1 MKCGGVV
8 EGSVV
13 NKYIVSDMS
22 SVSSLKVLIRSE
34 AVRHMTDSA
43 VSLSIL
49 AVRECAARYGFSAE
63 EALESLNLSS
73 VSAVEV
79 AEKKSRKVRVA
90 GRGDVDKPK
99 AVKASFPLPYNG
111 EMNETCC
118 FGLRLC
124 EGLYT
129 QCRVARKGDASFCK
143 VCEEVADKNNGVP
156 AYGTIQER
164 KACYDSNV
172 EFKDPKGKSPVAYSR
187 VMRKHKLTEAQVV
200 EEAGKLN
207 IVINPI
213 HFTVVDGETK
223 RGRPKTTKAAAEPKG
238 PKGRPK
244 KSKKVLEIDGGE
256 DDLFAT
262 LMAEANAE
270 SSGSDEVSTIAS
282 EAEASTEIAIK
293 TKEPKKK
300 ATKEAEKAT
309 KAAEKEA
316 EKAKKEAEKEAEKL
330 KKEQE
335 KKLKEA
341 EKATKAAEKATKA
354 AGKETEK
361 AAKEVA
367 KALKEAEKAA
377 KEAAKALKEAE
388 KKQKEEAKPATPAAS
403 IANDEPDVVKRFEFE
418 GKKYLKSK
426 KTGIIYNMDQDVI
439 GKWNETT
446 NKIDFT
452 STDEEVEEAY
462 EEEEEEEEEE
472 VDEE

>member
-1 MKCGGVV
+1 M
-8 EGSVV
+8 
-13 NKYIVSDMS
+13 
-22 SVSSLKVLIRSE
+22 SSLKVEIRSE
-34 AVRHMTDSA
+34 AVRHMTESA
-43 VSLSIL
+43 ISLTIL
-49 AVRECAARYGFSAE
+49 AIKECALRYGFSAE
-63 EALESLNLSS
+63 EALVSLNLSS
-73 VSAVEV
+73 VLAVEV
-79 AEKKSRKVRVA
+79 AENKSRKARGSSRV
-90 GRGDVDKPK
+90 DVEKPK
-99 AVKASFPLPYNG
+99 VVRAAFPLPYNG
-111 EMNETCC
+111 EMNELCC

-129 QCRVARKGDASFCK
+129 QCRVARKGNASFCK
-143 VCEEVADKNNGVP
+143 VCEEVALLNNGVP
-156 AYGTIQER
+156 TYGTIQER

-187 VMRKHKLTEAQVV
+187 VMKKHKLTEAQVV

-213 HFTVVDGETK
+213 HFTTVESETK
-223 RGRPKTTKAAAEPKG
+223 RGRPKAANKAPKEPKG
-238 PKGRPK
+238 AKGRPK

-262 LMAEANAE
+262 LLAEANAE

-282 EAEASTEIAIK
+282 EAEAEVEITVK
-293 TKEPKKK
+293 PKETKKK
-300 ATKEAEKAT
+300 VSKDAAKEAEKAT
-309 KAAEKEA
+309 KA
-316 EKAKKEAEKEAEKL
+316 AEKEAEKL

-377 KEAAKALKEAE
+377 KEAEKALKEAE
-388 KKQKEEAKPATPAAS
+388 KKQKETAKSAPAA
-403 IANDEPDVVKRFEFE
+403 AVTDNEPDVVKRFEFE

-426 KTGIIYNMDQDVI
+426 KTGIIYNMEQDVI
-439 GKWNETT
+439 GKWNDTT
-446 NKIDFT
+446 NKIDFS
-452 STDEEVEEAY
+452 STNEEVEEEY
-462 EEEEEEEEEE
+462 EEEEDE

>member
-1 MKCGGVV
+1 
-8 EGSVV
+8 
-13 NKYIVSDMS
+13 MS
-22 SVSSLKVLIRSE
+22 SSLKVVVRE
-34 AVRHMTDSA
+34 DAVRHMTESA
-43 VSLSIL
+43 VSLTVL
-49 AVRECAARYGFSAE
+49 AIKECAARYGFSAE
-63 EALESLNLSS
+63 EALLGLNLSS
-73 VSAVEV
+73 VSAVVV
-79 AEKKSRKVRVA
+79 AEKKSRKARVE
-90 GRGDVDKPK
+90 GRADVDKPK
-99 AVKASFPLPYNG
+99 VVRAAFPLPYNG

-129 QCRVARKGDASFCK
+129 QCRVARKGDSSFCK

-156 AYGTIQER
+156 TYGTIQER

-207 IVINPI
+207 MIINPV
-213 HFTVVDGETK
+213 HFTAVETETK
-223 RGRPKTTKAAAEPKG
+223 RGRPKAANKAPKEPKG
-238 PKGRPK
+238 AKGRPK

-262 LMAEANAE
+262 LLAEANAE

-282 EAEASTEIAIK
+282 EAEVEIAVK
-293 TKEPKKK
+293 PKETKKK
-300 ATKEAEKAT
+300 VSKDAAKEAEKAT

-316 EKAKKEAEKEAEKL
+316 EKAKKEAEKEAEK
-330 KKEQE
+330 
-335 KKLKEA
+335 KLKEA

-354 AGKETEK
+354 AEK
-361 AAKEVA
+361 AT
-367 KALKEAEKAA
+367 KAAEKEAEKAA

-388 KKQKEEAKPATPAAS
+388 KAAKSAPPAAS
-403 IANDEPDVVKRFEFE
+403 IADDEPDVVKRFEFE

-439 GKWNETT
+439 GKWNEAT

-452 STDEEVEEAY
+452 DADEEVEEAY
-462 EEEEEEEEEE
+462 EEEEEDE

>member
-1 MKCGGVV
+1 M
-8 EGSVV
+8 
-13 NKYIVSDMS
+13 
-22 SVSSLKVLIRSE
+22 SSLKVEIRSE
-34 AVRHMTDSA
+34 AVRHMTESA
-43 VSLSIL
+43 ISLTIL
-49 AVRECAARYGFSAE
+49 AIKECALRYGFSAE
-63 EALESLNLSS
+63 EALVSLNLSS
-73 VSAVEV
+73 VLAVEV
-79 AEKKSRKVRVA
+79 AENKSRKARGSSRV
-90 GRGDVDKPK
+90 DVEKPK
-99 AVKASFPLPYNG
+99 VVRAAFPLPYNG
-111 EMNETCC
+111 EMNELCC

-129 QCRVARKGDASFCK
+129 QCRVARKGESSSSFCK
-143 VCEEVADKNNGVP
+143 VCEEVALLNNGVP
-156 AYGTIQER
+156 TYGTIQER

-187 VMRKHKLTEAQVV
+187 VMKKHKLTEAQVV

-213 HFTVVDGETK
+213 HFTTVESETK
-223 RGRPKTTKAAAEPKG
+223 RGRPKAANKAPKEPKG
-238 PKGRPK
+238 AKGRPK

-256 DDLFAT
+256 DDLFAS
-262 LMAEANAE
+262 LLAEANAE

-282 EAEASTEIAIK
+282 EVEVEVEAEVEIAIK
-293 TKEPKKK
+293 PKESKKK
-300 ATKEAEKAT
+300 AKDAAKE
-309 KAAEKEA
+309 AEKEA
-316 EKAKKEAEKEAEKL
+316 EKALKAQEKEAEKL

-377 KEAAKALKEAE
+377 KEAEKALKEAE
-388 KKQKEEAKPATPAAS
+388 KKQKETAKSAPAA
-403 IANDEPDVVKRFEFE
+403 AVTDNEPDVVKRFEFE

-426 KTGIIYNMDQDVI
+426 KTGIIYNMEQDVI
-439 GKWNETT
+439 GKWNDTT
-446 NKIDFT
+446 NKIDFS
-452 STDEEVEEAY
+452 STNEEVEEEY
-462 EEEEEEEEEE
+462 EEEEDE

>member
-1 MKCGGVV
+1 
-8 EGSVV
+8 
-13 NKYIVSDMS
+13 MS
-22 SVSSLKVLIRSE
+22 SSLKVVVRE
-34 AVRHMTDSA
+34 DAVRHMTESA
-43 VSLSIL
+43 VSLTVL
-49 AVRECAARYGFSAE
+49 AIKECAARYGFSAE
-63 EALESLNLSS
+63 EALLGLNLSS
-73 VSAVEV
+73 VSAVVV
-79 AEKKSRKVRVA
+79 AEKKSRKARVE
-90 GRGDVDKPK
+90 GRADVDKPK
-99 AVKASFPLPYNG
+99 VVRAAFPLPYNG

-129 QCRVARKGDASFCK
+129 QCRVARKGDSSFCK

-156 AYGTIQER
+156 TYGTIQER

-207 IVINPI
+207 MIINPV
-213 HFTVVDGETK
+213 HFTAVETETK
-223 RGRPKTTKAAAEPKG
+223 RGRPKAANKAPKEPKG
-238 PKGRPK
+238 AKGRPK

-262 LMAEANAE
+262 LLAEANAE
-270 SSGSDEVSTIAS
+270 SSGSDEVPTIAS
-282 EAEASTEIAIK
+282 EAEVEIAVK
-293 TKEPKKK
+293 PKETKKK
-300 ATKEAEKAT
+300 VSKDAAKEAEKAT
-309 KAAEKEA
+309 KAQEKEA
-316 EKAKKEAEKEAEKL
+316 EKAKKEAEKEA
-330 KKEQE
+330 E

-354 AGKETEK
+354 AEKATKAAEKEAEK
-361 AAKEVA
+361 AA
-367 KALKEAEKAA
+367 KEAEKAA

-388 KKQKEEAKPATPAAS
+388 KAAKSAPPAAS
-403 IANDEPDVVKRFEFE
+403 IADDEPDVVKRFEFE

-439 GKWNETT
+439 GKWNEAT

-452 STDEEVEEAY
+452 DADEEVEEAY
-462 EEEEEEEEEE
+462 EEEEEDE

>member
-1 MKCGGVV
+1 
-8 EGSVV
+8 
-13 NKYIVSDMS
+13 MS
-22 SVSSLKVLIRSE
+22 SSLKVVVRE
-34 AVRHMTDSA
+34 DAVRHMTESA
-43 VSLSIL
+43 VSLTVL
-49 AVRECAARYGFSAE
+49 AIKECAARYGFSAE
-63 EALESLNLSS
+63 EALLGLNLSS
-73 VSAVEV
+73 VSAVVV
-79 AEKKSRKVRVA
+79 AEKKSRKARVE
-90 GRGDVDKPK
+90 GRADVDKPK
-99 AVKASFPLPYNG
+99 VVRAAFPLPYNG

-129 QCRVARKGDASFCK
+129 QCRVARKGDSSFCK

-156 AYGTIQER
+156 TYGTIQER

-207 IVINPI
+207 MIINPV
-213 HFTVVDGETK
+213 HFTAVETETK
-223 RGRPKTTKAAAEPKG
+223 RGRPKAANKAPKEPKG
-238 PKGRPK
+238 AKGRPK

-262 LMAEANAE
+262 LLAEANAE

-282 EAEASTEIAIK
+282 EAEADAEVEIAIK
-293 TKEPKKK
+293 AKEPKETKK
-300 ATKEAEKAT
+300 KVSKDAAKEAEKAT

-316 EKAKKEAEKEAEKL
+316 EKAKKEAEKEAEK
-330 KKEQE
+330 
-335 KKLKEA
+335 KLKEA

-354 AGKETEK
+354 AEKATKAAEKEAEK
-361 AAKEVA
+361 AA
-367 KALKEAEKAA
+367 KEAEKAA

-388 KKQKEEAKPATPAAS
+388 KAAKSAPPAAS
-403 IANDEPDVVKRFEFE
+403 IADDEPDVVKRFEFE

-439 GKWNETT
+439 GKWNEAT

-452 STDEEVEEAY
+452 DADEEVEEAY
-462 EEEEEEEEEE
+462 EEEEEDE

>member
-1 MKCGGVV
+1 M
-8 EGSVV
+8 
-13 NKYIVSDMS
+13 
-22 SVSSLKVLIRSE
+22 SSLKVVIRSE

-43 VSLSIL
+43 VSLTIL
-49 AVRECAARYGFSAE
+49 AIRECASRYGFSAE

-73 VSAVEV
+73 VEGVEV
-79 AEKKSRKVRVA
+79 SEKKSRKARVE
-90 GRGDVDKPK
+90 GRVDVEKPK
-99 AVKASFPLPYNG
+99 VVRAAFPLPYNG
-111 EMNETCC
+111 EMNESCC

-129 QCRVARKGDASFCK
+129 QCRVARKGDSSFCK

-156 AYGTIQER
+156 TYGTIQER

-207 IVINPI
+207 MIINPV
-213 HFTVVDGETK
+213 HFTVVEGETK
-223 RGRPKTTKAAAEPKG
+223 RGRPKAANKAPKEPKG
-238 PKGRPK
+238 AKGRPK

-262 LMAEANAE
+262 LLAEANAE

-282 EAEASTEIAIK
+282 EAEVEVEIAVK
-293 TKEPKKK
+293 PKETKKK
-300 ATKEAEKAT
+300 VSKDAAKEAEKAT
-309 KAAEKEA
+309 KA
-316 EKAKKEAEKEAEKL
+316 AEKEAEKL

-388 KKQKEEAKPATPAAS
+388 KKQKEEAKPATPVVAD
-403 IANDEPDVVKRFEFE
+403 DEPDVVKRFEFE

-446 NKIDFT
+446 NKIDF
-452 STDEEVEEAY
+452 SSVDEEVEEAY
-462 EEEEEEEEEE
+462 EEEEEEEE

>member
-1 MKCGGVV
+1 MSSF
-8 EGSVV
+8 SVV
-13 NKYIVSDMS
+13 
-22 SVSSLKVLIRSE
+22 IRSE
-34 AVRHMTDSA
+34 AVRHMTESA
-43 VSLSIL
+43 ISLSIL
-49 AVRECAARYGFSAE
+49 AVRECAVRYGFSAE
-63 EALESLNLSS
+63 EALLSLNLSS
-73 VSAVEV
+73 LETVEV
-79 AEKKSRKVRVA
+79 AEKKSRKVRVS
-90 GRGDVDKPK
+90 GRADVDKPK
-99 AVKASFPLPYNG
+99 VVKASFPLPYNG
-111 EMNETCC
+111 EMNDSCC

-143 VCEEVADKNNGVP
+143 VCEEVALLNNGVP
-156 AYGTIQER
+156 TYGTIQER

-172 EFKDPKGKSPVAYSR
+172 EFKDPKGKSPAAYSR

-207 IVINPI
+207 IVINPV

-223 RGRPKTTKAAAEPKG
+223 RGRPKTAKAAAEPKG

-270 SSGSDEVSTIAS
+270 SSGSDDVSTSAS
-282 EAEASTEIAIK
+282 SREEDEVEIAVK
-293 TKEPKKK
+293 PKESKKK
-300 ATKEAEKAT
+300 ATKD
-309 KAAEKEA
+309 AAKEQEKEA
-316 EKAKKEAEKEAEKL
+316 EKALKAQEKEAEKL

-377 KEAAKALKEAE
+377 KEAEKALKEAE
-388 KKQKEEAKPATPAAS
+388 KKQKETAKSAPAA
-403 IANDEPDVVKRFEFE
+403 AVTDNEPDVVKRFEFE

-426 KTGIIYNMDQDVI
+426 KTGIIYNMEQDVI
-439 GKWNETT
+439 GKWNDTT
-446 NKIDFT
+446 NKIDFS
-452 STDEEVEEAY
+452 STDEEVEEEY
-462 EEEEEEEEEE
+462 EEEEEAE

>member
-1 MKCGGVV
+1 
-8 EGSVV
+8 
-13 NKYIVSDMS
+13 MS
-22 SVSSLKVLIRSE
+22 SFKVVIRSE

-43 VSLSIL
+43 VSLTIL
-49 AVRECAARYGFSAE
+49 AIRECALRYGFSAE
-63 EALESLNLSS
+63 EALLGLNLSS
-73 VSAVEV
+73 LETVEV
-79 AEKKSRKVRVA
+79 AEKKCRRARVVSSRVDVEKRKVVRA
-90 GRGDVDKPK
+90 
-99 AVKASFPLPYNG
+99 AFPLPYNG
-111 EMNETCC
+111 EMNESCC

-129 QCRVARKGDASFCK
+129 QCRVQRKGDSSFCK
-143 VCEEVADKNNGVP
+143 VCEEVALLNNGVP
-156 AYGTIQER
+156 TYGTIQER

-187 VMRKHKLTEAQVV
+187 VMRKHKLSESQVV

-207 IVINPI
+207 MIINPV
-213 HFTVVDGETK
+213 HFTAVEGETK
-223 RGRPKTTKAAAEPKG
+223 RGRPKAANKAPKEPKG
-238 PKGRPK
+238 AKGRPK

-262 LMAEANAE
+262 LMAEANNE
-270 SSGSDEVSTIAS
+270 STGSDVSSIAS
-282 EAEASTEIAIK
+282 EVEVEAEVEIAIK
-293 TKEPKKK
+293 PKEPKKK
-300 ATKEAEKAT
+300 AKDAAKE
-309 KAAEKEA
+309 AEKEA
-316 EKAKKEAEKEAEKL
+316 EKALKAQEKEAEKL

-377 KEAAKALKEAE
+377 KEAEKALKEAE
-388 KKQKEEAKPATPAAS
+388 KKQKETAKSAPAA
-403 IANDEPDVVKRFEFE
+403 AVTDNEPDVVKRFEFE

-426 KTGIIYNMDQDVI
+426 KTGIIYNMEQDVI
-439 GKWNETT
+439 GKWNDVT

-452 STDEEVEEAY
+452 STDEEVEEEY
-462 EEEEEEEEEE
+462 EEEEDE

>member
-1 MKCGGVV
+1 
-8 EGSVV
+8 
-13 NKYIVSDMS
+13 MS
-22 SVSSLKVLIRSE
+22 SSLKVVVRE
-34 AVRHMTDSA
+34 DAVRHMTESA
-43 VSLSIL
+43 VSLTVL
-49 AVRECAARYGFSAE
+49 AIKECAARYGFSAE
-63 EALESLNLSS
+63 EALLGLNLSS
-73 VSAVEV
+73 VSAVVV
-79 AEKKSRKVRVA
+79 AEKKSRKARVE
-90 GRGDVDKPK
+90 GRADVDKPK
-99 AVKASFPLPYNG
+99 VVRAAFPLPYNG

-129 QCRVARKGDASFCK
+129 QCRVARKGDSSFCK

-156 AYGTIQER
+156 TYGTIQER

-207 IVINPI
+207 MIINPV
-213 HFTVVDGETK
+213 HFTAVETETK
-223 RGRPKTTKAAAEPKG
+223 RGRPKAANKAPKEPKG
-238 PKGRPK
+238 AKGRPK

-262 LMAEANAE
+262 LLAEANAE

-282 EAEASTEIAIK
+282 EAEVEIAVK
-293 TKEPKKK
+293 PKETKKK
-300 ATKEAEKAT
+300 VSKDAAKEAEKAT
-309 KAAEKEA
+309 KAQEKEA
-316 EKAKKEAEKEAEKL
+316 EKAKKEAEKEA
-330 KKEQE
+330 E

-354 AGKETEK
+354 AEKATKAAEKEAEK
-361 AAKEVA
+361 AA
-367 KALKEAEKAA
+367 KEAEKAA

-388 KKQKEEAKPATPAAS
+388 KAAKSAPPAAS
-403 IANDEPDVVKRFEFE
+403 IADDEPDVVKRFEFE

-439 GKWNETT
+439 GKWNEAT

-452 STDEEVEEAY
+452 DADEEVEEAY
-462 EEEEEEEEEE
+462 EEEEEEE

>member
-1 MKCGGVV
+1 M
-8 EGSVV
+8 
-13 NKYIVSDMS
+13 
-22 SVSSLKVLIRSE
+22 SSLKVEIRSE
-34 AVRHMTDSA
+34 AVRHMTESA
-43 VSLSIL
+43 ISLTIL
-49 AVRECAARYGFSAE
+49 AIKECALRYGFSAE
-63 EALESLNLSS
+63 EALVSLNLSS
-73 VSAVEV
+73 VLAVEV
-79 AEKKSRKVRVA
+79 AENKSRKARGSSRV
-90 GRGDVDKPK
+90 DVEKPK
-99 AVKASFPLPYNG
+99 VVRAAFPLPYNG
-111 EMNETCC
+111 EMNELCC

-129 QCRVARKGDASFCK
+129 QCRVARKGNASFCK
-143 VCEEVADKNNGVP
+143 VCEEVALLNNGVP
-156 AYGTIQER
+156 TYGTIQER

-187 VMRKHKLTEAQVV
+187 VMKKHKLTEAQVV

-213 HFTVVDGETK
+213 HFTTVESETK
-223 RGRPKTTKAAAEPKG
+223 RGRPKAANKAPKEPKG
-238 PKGRPK
+238 AKGRPK

-256 DDLFAT
+256 DDLFAS
-262 LMAEANAE
+262 LLAEANAE

-282 EAEASTEIAIK
+282 EVEAEVEIAIK
-293 TKEPKKK
+293 VKESKEPKKK
-300 ATKEAEKAT
+300 ASKDASKDAAKEAEKAT
-309 KAAEKEA
+309 KAQ
-316 EKAKKEAEKEAEKL
+316 EKEAEKL

-335 KKLKEA
+335 KKLKEQ

-377 KEAAKALKEAE
+377 KEAEKALKETE
-388 KKQKEEAKPATPAAS
+388 KKQKETAKSAPAA
-403 IANDEPDVVKRFEFE
+403 AVTDNEPDVVKRFEFE

-426 KTGIIYNMDQDVI
+426 KTGIIYNMEQDVI
-439 GKWNETT
+439 GKWNDTT

-452 STDEEVEEAY
+452 STDEEVEEEY
-462 EEEEEEEEEE
+462 EEEDE

>member
-1 MKCGGVV
+1 M
-8 EGSVV
+8 
-13 NKYIVSDMS
+13 
-22 SVSSLKVLIRSE
+22 SSLKVEIRSE
-34 AVRHMTDSA
+34 AVRHMTESA
-43 VSLSIL
+43 ISLTIL
-49 AVRECAARYGFSAE
+49 AIKECALRYGFSAE
-63 EALESLNLSS
+63 EALVSLNLSS
-73 VSAVEV
+73 VLAVEV
-79 AEKKSRKVRVA
+79 AENKSRKARGSSRV
-90 GRGDVDKPK
+90 DVEKPK
-99 AVKASFPLPYNG
+99 VVRAAFPLPYNG
-111 EMNETCC
+111 EMNELCC

-143 VCEEVADKNNGVP
+143 VCEEVALLNNGVP
-156 AYGTIQER
+156 TYGTIQER

-187 VMRKHKLTEAQVV
+187 VMKKHKLTEAQVV

-213 HFTVVDGETK
+213 HFTTVESETK
-223 RGRPKTTKAAAEPKG
+223 RGRPKAANKAPKEPKG
-238 PKGRPK
+238 AKGRPK

-256 DDLFAT
+256 DDLFAS
-262 LMAEANAE
+262 LLAEANAE

-282 EAEASTEIAIK
+282 EVEVEVEAEVEIAIK
-293 TKEPKKK
+293 PKESKKK
-300 ATKEAEKAT
+300 AKDAAKE
-309 KAAEKEA
+309 AEKEA
-316 EKAKKEAEKEAEKL
+316 EKALKAQEKEAEKL

-335 KKLKEA
+335 KKLKEQ

-377 KEAAKALKEAE
+377 KEAEKALKEAE
-388 KKQKEEAKPATPAAS
+388 KKQKETAKSAPAA
-403 IANDEPDVVKRFEFE
+403 AVTDNEPDVVKRFEFE

-426 KTGIIYNMDQDVI
+426 KTGIIYNMEQDVI
-439 GKWNETT
+439 GKWNDTT
-446 NKIDFT
+446 NKIDFS
-452 STDEEVEEAY
+452 STNEEVEEEY
-462 EEEEEEEEEE
+462 EEEEDE

>member
-1 MKCGGVV
+1 
-8 EGSVV
+8 
-13 NKYIVSDMS
+13 MS
-22 SVSSLKVLIRSE
+22 SVSSLKVEFRSE
-34 AVRHMTDSA
+34 AVRHMTESA
-43 VSLSIL
+43 VSLTIL
-49 AVRECAARYGFSAE
+49 AIKECALRYGFSAE
-63 EALESLNLSS
+63 EALKSLNL
-73 VSAVEV
+73 VSLETVEV
-79 AEKKSRKVRVA
+79 PEKKSRRARV
-90 GRGDVDKPK
+90 GSSRVDVEKPK
-99 AVKASFPLPYNG
+99 VVKAAFPLPYNG
-111 EMNETCC
+111 ELNPMCC

-129 QCRVARKGDASFCK
+129 QCRVQRKGESSSSFCK
-143 VCEEVADKNNGVP
+143 VCEEVAEKSNGIP

-187 VMRKHKLTEAQVV
+187 VMRKHKLSESQVV

-207 IVINPI
+207 MIINPV
-213 HFTVVDGETK
+213 HFTAVEGETK
-223 RGRPKTTKAAAEPKG
+223 RGRPKAANKAPKEPKG
-238 PKGRPK
+238 AKGRPK

-262 LMAEANAE
+262 LMAEANNE
-270 SSGSDEVSTIAS
+270 STGSDVSSIAS
-282 EAEASTEIAIK
+282 EVEVEAEVEIAIK
-293 TKEPKKK
+293 PKEPKKK
-300 ATKEAEKAT
+300 AKDAAKE
-309 KAAEKEA
+309 AEKEA
-316 EKAKKEAEKEAEKL
+316 EKALKAQEKEAEKL

-377 KEAAKALKEAE
+377 KEAEKALKEAE
-388 KKQKEEAKPATPAAS
+388 KKQKETAKSAPAA
-403 IANDEPDVVKRFEFE
+403 AVTDNEPDVVKRFEFE

-426 KTGIIYNMDQDVI
+426 KTGIIYNMEQDVI
-439 GKWNETT
+439 GKWNDVT

-452 STDEEVEEAY
+452 STDEEVEEEY
-462 EEEEEEEEEE
+462 EEEEDE

>member
-1 MKCGGVV
+1 MS
-8 EGSVV
+8 SVSSV
-13 NKYIVSDMS
+13 S
-22 SVSSLKVLIRSE
+22 SVSSLKVVIRE
-34 AVRHMTDSA
+34 DAVRHMTESA
-43 VSLSIL
+43 VSLSVL

-63 EALESLNLSS
+63 EALERLNLSS
-73 VSAVEV
+73 VSAVVV
-79 AEKKSRKVRVA
+79 AEKKSRKARV
-90 GRGDVDKPK
+90 GDRVDVEKPK
-99 AVKASFPLPYNG
+99 VVRAAFPLPYNG

-156 AYGTIQER
+156 TYGTIQER

-207 IVINPI
+207 MIINPV
-213 HFTVVDGETK
+213 HFTAVETETK
-223 RGRPKTTKAAAEPKG
+223 RGRPKAANKAPKEPKG
-238 PKGRPK
+238 AKGRPK

-262 LMAEANAE
+262 LLAEANAE
-270 SSGSDEVSTIAS
+270 SSGSDEASTIAS
-282 EAEASTEIAIK
+282 EAEAEAEVEIAVK
-293 TKEPKKK
+293 PKETKKK
-300 ATKEAEKAT
+300 VSKDATKEAEKAT

-316 EKAKKEAEKEAEKL
+316 EKAKKEAEKEAEKA
-330 KKEQE
+330 KKEE
-335 KKLKEA
+335 
-341 EKATKAAEKATKA
+341 
-354 AGKETEK
+354 
-361 AAKEVA
+361 A
-367 KALKEAEKAA
+367 KALKEAEKKQKEEAKEQEKKQKEEAKAA

-388 KKQKEEAKPATPAAS
+388 KKQKDTAKSATPVVAD
-403 IANDEPDVVKRFEFE
+403 DEPDVVKRFEFE

-439 GKWNETT
+439 GKWNDVT

-452 STDEEVEEAY
+452 AMDEEVEEAY
-462 EEEEEEEEEE
+462 EEEEDEE